1 MYFFLDLPE
10 KIIFLYN
17 KQKKNTNSHVVGRVD
32 SIMYV
37 FMLDETR
44 NVISVMHEIFSM
56 CKITGMTAPSI
67 ESLNYNSNGNNM

>member
-1 MYFFLDLPE
+1 
-10 KIIFLYN
+10 
-17 KQKKNTNSHVVGRVD
+17 
-32 SIMYV
+32 MYV

-44 NVISVMHEIFSM
+44 NVISVIHEIFSM